1 MAEWLDVLL
10 DATLDTLKMVP
21 VLLVVYYL
29 IELLEYKKVIK
40 LGSSNI
46 FQGKASPVY
55 AALFGCI
62 PQCGFSVI
70 ATDLYTQGN
79 LAVGALV
86 AIYIATS
93 DEAIPIMFSNITNPS
108 VLIDMLVLIGIKI
121 VFGISAGYLVQFVC
135 NKLFKEKK
143 EIDEDFDTFDSPFAA
158 PVQQGVRANRFV
170 EKDRKINMTCNCS
183 YCSGDSTKFM
193 WQNPLFKTLR
203 TAAYVFVIN
212 LILGTIIMFIGE
224 ERLAEFLQSSYA
236 FQPIVAVLVGL
247 IPNCA
252 ASIVLTELYIEGGLT
267 FGSIIAGL
275 SVNAGLGMLFLIKNS
290 KDVKKNAFIIGSIIT
305 LALIVGYAIHYIA
318 PLIIG

>member
-29 IELLEYKKVIK
+29 IEFLEFKKVIK
-40 LGSSNI
+40 LGTSNI
-46 FQGKASPVY
+46 FQGKASPVF
-55 AALFGCI
+55 ASLFGCI

-79 LAVGALV
+79 LTVGALI

-108 VLIDMLVLIGIKI
+108 ILIDMLVLIGIKI
-121 VFGISAGYLVQFVC
+121 IFGISAGYLVQFLF
-135 NKLFKEKK
+135 NKLFKDKV
-143 EIDEDFDTFDSPFAA
+143 DEDFDYAASPFAEA
-158 PVQQGVRANRFV
+158 PTTGVRANRFV
-170 EKDRKINMTCNCS
+170 EKDRKINMSCNCS
-183 YCSGDSTKFM
+183 YCSGNSTKFM

-203 TAAYVFVIN
+203 TAIYVFVIN
-212 LILGTIIMFIGE
+212 LILGTIIFFIGE
-224 ERLAEFLQSSYA
+224 DRLAEFLQSSYA
-236 FQPIVAVLVGL
+236 FQPIFAVVVGL

-290 KDVKKNAFIIGSIIT
+290 KDIKKNAFIIGSLIT
-305 LALIVGYAIHYIA
+305 LALVVGYAIHYIA
-318 PLIIG
+318 PLIIA

>member
-21 VLLVVYYL
+21 VLLIVYYL
-29 IELLEYKKVIK
+29 IEFLEFKRVIK
-40 LGSSNI
+40 LGTSNI
-46 FQGKASPVY
+46 FQGKASPVF
-55 AALFGCI
+55 ASLFGCI

-79 LAVGALV
+79 LTVGALV

-108 VLIDMLVLIGIKI
+108 ILIDMLVLIGIKI
-121 VFGISAGYLVQFVC
+121 VFGITAGYLVQFIF
-135 NKLFKEKK
+135 NKLFKETH
-143 EIDEDFDTFDSPFAA
+143 DEDFDSFDSPFAA
-158 PVQQGVRANRFV
+158 APTQGVRANRFV
-170 EKDRKINMTCNCS
+170 EKDKKINMACNCS

-203 TAAYVFVIN
+203 TAIYVFVIN
-212 LILGTIIMFIGE
+212 LILGTIIFFIGE
-224 ERLAEFLQSSYA
+224 DKLAEFLQSSYA
-236 FQPIVAVLVGL
+236 FQPIFAVIVGL

-275 SVNAGLGMLFLIKNS
+275 SVNAGLGMLFLIKNG
-290 KDVKKNAFIIGSIIT
+290 KDVKKNAFIIGSLIT

-318 PLIIG
+318 PLIIR

>member
-1 MAEWLDVLL
+1 
-10 DATLDTLKMVP
+10 MVP
-21 VLLVVYYL
+21 VLLIVYYL
-29 IELLEYKKVIK
+29 IEFLAYKKVLK

-55 AALFGCI
+55 AALFGSV

-70 ATDLYTQGN
+70 ATDLFTQGN
-79 LAVGALV
+79 LTVGALI

-93 DEAIPIMFSNITNPS
+93 DEAVPIMFSHITEPH

-121 VFGISAGYLVQFVC
+121 VFAICAGYFVQFIF
-135 NKLFKEKK
+135 NKLFKQK
-143 EIDEDFDTFDSPFAA
+143 ETIDEDFDTFDSPFAA

-170 EKDRKINMTCNCS
+170 EKDKKINMTCNCS
-183 YCSGDSTKFM
+183 YCSGDSTKFI

-203 TAAYVFVIN
+203 TMAYVFGIN
-212 LILGTIIMFIGE
+212 IIFGTIIMFVGE
-224 ERLAEFLQSSYA
+224 DRMAAFLQSSMA
-236 FQPIVAVLVGL
+236 FQPILAVLIGL

-252 ASIVLTELYIEGGLT
+252 ASVVLTELYIEGGLT

-290 KDVKKNAFIIGSIIT
+290 KDVKKNVFIIGSLIT
-305 LALIVGYAIHYIA
+305 LALVVGYAIQYIA
-318 PLIIG
+318 LLIV

>member
-21 VLLVVYYL
+21 VLIVVYYL
-29 IELLEYKKVIK
+29 IEFLEFKRVIK
-40 LGSSNI
+40 LGTSNI

-55 AALFGCI
+55 ASLFGCI

-79 LAVGALV
+79 LTVGALI

-108 VLIDMLVLIGIKI
+108 ILIDMLVLIGIKI
-121 VFGISAGYLVQFVC
+121 IFGISAGYLVQFLF
-135 NKLFKEKK
+135 NKLFKDKV
-143 EIDEDFDTFDSPFAA
+143 DEDFDYAASPFAEA
-158 PVQQGVRANRFV
+158 PATGVRANRFV
-170 EKDRKINMTCNCS
+170 ENDKKINMSCNCS
-183 YCSGDSTKFM
+183 YCSGNSTKFM

-203 TAAYVFVIN
+203 TAIYVFIIN
-212 LILGTIIMFIGE
+212 LILGTVIFFIGE
-224 ERLAEFLQSSYA
+224 DRLAEFLQSSYA
-236 FQPIVAVLVGL
+236 FQPIFAVVVGL

-290 KDVKKNAFIIGSIIT
+290 KDVKKNAFIIGSLIT
-305 LALIVGYAIHYIA
+305 LALVVGYAIHYIA
-318 PLIIG
+318 PLIIA

>member
-21 VLLVVYYL
+21 VLLIVYYL
-29 IELLEYKKVIK
+29 IEFLEFKRVIK
-40 LGSSNI
+40 LGTSNI
-46 FQGKASPVY
+46 FQGKASPVF
-55 AALFGCI
+55 ASLFGCI

-79 LAVGALV
+79 LTVGALV

-108 VLIDMLVLIGIKI
+108 ILIDMLVLIGIKI
-121 VFGISAGYLVQFVC
+121 VFGITAGYLVQFIF
-135 NKLFKEKK
+135 NKLFKDKV
-143 EIDEDFDTFDSPFAA
+143 DEDFDYADSPFAA
-158 PVQQGVRANRFV
+158 SPTQGVRANRCV
-170 EKDRKINMTCNCS
+170 EKDKKINMACNCS

-203 TAAYVFVIN
+203 TAIYVFVIN
-212 LILGTIIMFIGE
+212 LILGTIIFFIGE
-224 ERLAEFLQSSYA
+224 DKLAEFLQSSYA
-236 FQPIVAVLVGL
+236 FQPIFAVVVGL

-275 SVNAGLGMLFLIKNS
+275 SVNAGLGMLFLIKNG
-290 KDVKKNAFIIGSIIT
+290 KDVKKNAFIIGSLIT

-318 PLIIG
+318 PLIIR

>member
-29 IELLEYKKVIK
+29 IEFLEFKKVIK
-40 LGSSNI
+40 LGTSNI
-46 FQGKASPVY
+46 FQGKASPVF
-55 AALFGCI
+55 ASLFGCI

-79 LAVGALV
+79 LTVGALI

-108 VLIDMLVLIGIKI
+108 ILIDMLVLIGIKI
-121 VFGISAGYLVQFVC
+121 IFGISAGYLVQFLF
-135 NKLFKEKK
+135 NKIFKDKV
-143 EIDEDFDTFDSPFAA
+143 DEDFDYAASPFAEA
-158 PVQQGVRANRFV
+158 PTTGVRANRFV
-170 EKDRKINMTCNCS
+170 EKDRKINMSCNCS
-183 YCSGDSTKFM
+183 YCSGNSTKFM

-203 TAAYVFVIN
+203 TAIYVFVIN
-212 LILGTIIMFIGE
+212 LILGTIIFFIGE
-224 ERLAEFLQSSYA
+224 DRLAEFLQSSYA
-236 FQPIVAVLVGL
+236 FQPIFAVVVGL

-290 KDVKKNAFIIGSIIT
+290 KDVKKNAFIIGSLIT
-305 LALIVGYAIHYIA
+305 LALVVGYAIHYIA
-318 PLIIG
+318 PLIIA

>member
-29 IELLEYKKVIK
+29 IEFLAYKKVIK
-40 LGSSNI
+40 LGNSNI

-70 ATDLYTQGN
+70 ATDLYTQSS
-79 LAVGALV
+79 LSVGALV

-121 VFGISAGYLVQFVC
+121 VFGITAGYLVQFIF

-143 EIDEDFDTFDSPFAA
+143 DEDFDTFDSPFAA
-158 PVQQGVRANRFV
+158 PVEQGVRANRFV
-170 EKDRKINMTCNCS
+170 EKDKKINMTCNCS

-203 TAAYVFVIN
+203 TAAYVFAIN

-224 ERLAEFLQSSYA
+224 DRLADFLQSSYA
-236 FQPIVAVLVGL
+236 FQPIFAIVIGL

-290 KDVKKNAFIIGSIIT
+290 KDVKKNAFIIGSLIT

>member
-1 MAEWLDVLL
+1 MEEWLDVLL

-40 LGSSNI
+40 LGNSGI
-46 FQGKASPVY
+46 FQGKASPVF
-55 AALFGCI
+55 ATLFGVI

-70 ATDLYTQGN
+70 ATDLFTQGN
-79 LAVGALV
+79 LTVGALI

-93 DEAIPIMFSNITNPS
+93 DEALPMMLSNVTNPQI
-108 VLIDMLVLIGIKI
+108 LIDMLVLIAVKV
-121 VFGISAGYLVQFVC
+121 VFAISAGYLVQFIY
-135 NKLFKEKK
+135 NRLFKEQKK
-143 EIDEDFDTFDSPFAA
+143 EFDEDFDSPFSLDAN
-158 PVQQGVRANRFV
+158 QGVRANRFV
-170 EKDRKINMTCNCS
+170 EKDKKINMTCSCS
-183 YCSGDSTKFM
+183 YCSGNSTKFV

-203 TAAYVFVIN
+203 IAIYVFVIN
-212 LILGTIIMFIGE
+212 LLLGTIIMFIGE
-224 ERLAEFLQSSYA
+224 DKIADFLQSSYA
-236 FQPIVAVLVGL
+236 VQPIFAVLVGL

-252 ASIVLTELYIEGGLT
+252 ASIILTELYIEGGLT

-290 KDVKKNAFIIGSIIT
+290 KNVKKNVFIIGSLIT

-318 PLIIG
+318 PLIA